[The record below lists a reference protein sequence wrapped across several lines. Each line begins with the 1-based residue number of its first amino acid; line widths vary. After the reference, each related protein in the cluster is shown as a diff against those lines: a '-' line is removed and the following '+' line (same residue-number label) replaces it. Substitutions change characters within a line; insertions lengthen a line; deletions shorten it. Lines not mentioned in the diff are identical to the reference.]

1 MVFKENMIFKYIL
14 LGLSILF
21 SACTQTPLKD
31 NNLKYDF
38 FETIELNVEELIF
51 DLKESNASDFIE
63 NESEEIVMVRK
74 LVKSRLTAWSEKKFS
89 VKGKKNKSIL
99 SYLKT
104 KVTLKENDEDLGMKK
119 FFLPEKK
126 TYQIHTGLDM
136 KFISSENISSKL
148 NIIGSIDLEIEDNL
162 TLNKKNFKI
171 QNTIEILVKGIDDE
185 INKQIKRNEFKLY
198 LF

>member
-14 LGLSILF
+14 LGFSILF

-89 VKGKKNKSIL
+89 VKGKKNKSRTIYFATNFNSHRIGFFSSIL
-99 SYLKT
+99 H
-104 KVTLKENDEDLGMKK
+104 
-119 FFLPEKK
+119 
-126 TYQIHTGLDM
+126 I
-136 KFISSENISSKL
+136 
-148 NIIGSIDLEIEDNL
+148 
-162 TLNKKNFKI
+162 
-171 QNTIEILVKGIDDE
+171 
-185 INKQIKRNEFKLY
+185 
-198 LF
+198 

>member
-51 DLKESNASDFIE
+51 DLKESNRGDFIE
-63 NESEEIVMVRK
+63 DESEEIIMIRK
-74 LVKSRLTAWSEKKFS
+74 LAKSRLTSWSEKKFS

-104 KVTLKENDEDLGMKK
+104 KVTLKENDEYLGMKK
-119 FFLPEKK
+119 FFLSEKK

-136 KFISSENISSKL
+136 KFISSENLSSKL

-162 TLNKKNFKI
+162 TLNKKNIKI

-185 INKQIKRNEFKLY
+185 INKQLKRNEFKLY

>member
-14 LGLSILF
+14 LGLAILF

-31 NNLKYDF
+31 NNLKYNF

-51 DLKESNASDFIE
+51 DLKESNKGEFIE
-63 NESEEIVMVRK
+63 DEDEETNMIRK
-74 LVKSRLTAWSEKKFS
+74 LVKSRLTDWSEKKFS

-104 KVTLKENDEDLGMKK
+104 KVILKEKDENLGMKK
-119 FFLPEKK
+119 FFLLEKK
-126 TYQIHTGLDM
+126 TYQVQAGLDM
-136 KFISSENISSKL
+136 KFISSENLSSKL
-148 NIIGSIDLEIEDNL
+148 NIIGSIDLEIEENL
-162 TLNKKNFKI
+162 TLNKKNIKI

-185 INKQIKRNEFKLY
+185 INKQLKRNEFKLY

>member
-1 MVFKENMIFKYIL
+1 MI
-14 LGLSILF
+14 
-21 SACTQTPLKD
+21 
-31 NNLKYDF
+31 
-38 FETIELNVEELIF
+38 
-51 DLKESNASDFIE
+51 
-63 NESEEIVMVRK
+63 RK
-74 LVKSRLTAWSEKKFS
+74 LAKSRLTAWSEKKFS

-104 KVTLKENDEDLGMKK
+104 KVILKEKDENLGMKK
-119 FFLPEKK
+119 FFLLEKK
-126 TYQIHTGLDM
+126 TYQVQAGLDM
-136 KFISSENISSKL
+136 KFISSENLSSKL

-185 INKQIKRNEFKLY
+185 INKQIINEDHIKYTTLELLIDRSKKNAKIVIKSPELLKIVIN

>member
-104 KVTLKENDEDLGMKK
+104 KVILKEKDENLGMKK
-119 FFLPEKK
+119 FFLLEKK
-126 TYQIHTGLDM
+126 TYQVQAGLDM
-136 KFISSENISSKL
+136 KFISSENLSSKL
-148 NIIGSIDLEIEDNL
+148 NIIGSIDLEIEENL
-162 TLNKKNFKI
+162 TLNKKNIKI

-185 INKQIKRNEFKLY
+185 INKQLKRNEFKLY